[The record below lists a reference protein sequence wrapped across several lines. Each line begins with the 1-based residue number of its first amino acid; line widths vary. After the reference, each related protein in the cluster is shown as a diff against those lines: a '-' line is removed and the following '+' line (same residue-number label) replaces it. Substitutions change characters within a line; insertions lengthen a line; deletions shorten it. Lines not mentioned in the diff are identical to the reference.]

1 MKSSRRTF
9 LVSSIGLASSLALSH
24 KVLAADAAKLDES
37 DPIAVS
43 LGYKHDATLVDKAK
57 QAKYVAG
64 EDCSNCQLYQG
75 KAGEPWGPCPI
86 FGGKQV
92 NAKGWCSAYTKKA

>member
-9 LVSSIGLASSLALSH
+9 LVSSIGLASSLALSRQTF
-24 KVLAADAAKLDES
+24 AETAKLEET
-37 DPIAVS
+37 DPLAIS
-43 LGYKHDATLVDKAK
+43 LGYKHDATLVNKAE
-57 QAKYVAG
+57 QTKYVAG
-64 EDCSNCQLYQG
+64 ENCSNCQLFQG

-92 NAKGWCSAYTKKA
+92 NAKGWCSAYTKKP

>member
-9 LVSSIGLASSLALSH
+9 LVSSIGLASSLALSRQTF
-24 KVLAADAAKLDES
+24 ADAAKVEET
-37 DPIAVS
+37 DPLAIS
-43 LGYKHDATLVDKAK
+43 LGYKHDATQVDKAK

-64 EDCSNCQLYQG
+64 EECANCQLYQG
-75 KAGEPWGPCPI
+75 KAGDASGACPI

-92 NAKGWCSAYTKKA
+92 AAKGWCSAYVKKA

>member
-9 LVSSIGLASSLALSH
+9 LVSGIGLASSLALSRQTF
-24 KVLAADAAKLDES
+24 AADAAKVEES
-37 DPIAVS
+37 DPLAVS

-57 QAKYVAG
+57 QTKYVAG
-64 EDCSNCQLYQG
+64 EDCSNCQLFQG
-75 KAGEPWGPCPI
+75 KAGDAWGPCPI